1 MNKTTFSLLLITYL
15 IISTTSAQTSS
26 QQINQSGVNQSF
38 RSVLAEGDVTPIW
51 IKEYQ
56 NSVDLGG
63 REYNHILINNS
74 KYEAVRIGE
83 YLWMNMNLRD
93 SIPLF
98 WDAPWKH
105 GTGYVGL
112 SSQLAMS
119 QEFLDRD
126 LDRLKVDKSQ
136 FQIDMEDFNTYYGGY
151 YTRTEIE
158 HFKRKNEKYV
168 SNAQNLNV
176 YETAAKIQTNWKVP
190 FTRDFRQLF
199 AMCPVPD
206 NEILGQIAVRIT
218 LSYKK
223 NENPL
228 AYDIYD
234 PAGGVVHRT
243 YWFEY
248 STNALG
254 FNLMPGGSRLPAA
267 GPIDNGLG
275 PNNGKWDGIRGD
287 IYHLFHT
294 AKYLTADSQVDIHD
308 YLSTGHA
315 PSYHWYNVR
324 FCRELT
330 DEELGYKLY
339 INQKDYE
346 ESYEYTIVKLNPHK
360 VKIIKLGLNEVP
372 PVGYY
377 ELPKGYLRGFY
388 VQYILNKSNPKTVTK
403 IVEYLKQVDDELF
416 FKDGE
421 FVPYDPDDYD
431 KDEELVVDGQSKLQ
445 VYPIPVETTLNVNL
459 DSDEDKIYSI
469 RIFNF
474 WGVLLH
480 RKDDL
485 EKFNQLDVSF
495 LPVGLHVLVV
505 NTSKGTSSYK
515 IVKK

>member
-1 MNKTTFSLLLITYL
+1 MNKTIFLLLLITFL
-15 IISTTSAQTSS
+15 ILSAVSGQTDYRGNVKSNNMEQNST
-26 QQINQSGVNQSF
+26 
-38 RSVLAEGDVTPIW
+38 RVLSEGDVTPIW

-63 REYNHILINNS
+63 RKYNHILINNS
-74 KYEAVRIGE
+74 EYEAVRIGE
-83 YLWMNMNLRD
+83 YLWMNRNLKD

-98 WDAPWKH
+98 WDAPWMH

-112 SSQLAMS
+112 SSQLAMG

-126 LDRLKVDKSQ
+126 MDRLKIDKSQ
-136 FQIDMEDFNTYYGGY
+136 YQIDMNDFNTYYGGY

-158 HFKRKNEKYV
+158 HFKRANQRYV
-168 SNAQNLNV
+168 SNERNLNV

-206 NEILGQIAVRIT
+206 NEVLGQIAVRMT
-218 LSYKK
+218 LSCKK
-223 NENPL
+223 DENAL

-234 PAGGVVHRT
+234 PAGGVIHRT

-248 STNALG
+248 STNDLG
-254 FNLMPGGSRLPAA
+254 FNMMPGGSRLPAP

-339 INQKDYE
+339 INQENYE
-346 ESYEYTIVKLNPHK
+346 ENYEYTIVKLNPHK
-360 VKIIKLGLNEVP
+360 VKIIKLGLNETP
-372 PVGYY
+372 PKGYY

-388 VQYILNKSNPKTVTK
+388 VQYILNNSNPKTVTK

-421 FVPYDPDDYD
+421 RVPYNPDDYEASVD
-431 KDEELVVDGQSKLQ
+431 KKSKLE
-445 VYPIPVETTLNVNL
+445 VYPIPVETTLHVNS
-459 DSDEDKIYSI
+459 DSAEEKIYSV

-474 WGVLLH
+474 WGVQLH
-480 RKDDL
+480 RRDNL
-485 EKFNQLDVSF
+485 EQFNQLDVSF
-495 LPVGLHVLVV
+495 LPVGLHILVV

-515 IVKK
+515 LVKK

>member
-1 MNKTTFSLLLITYL
+1 MNKTIYSLLLIFYS
-15 IISTTSAQTSS
+15 IASTAFGQTVYRGNVKSGNIQQS
-26 QQINQSGVNQSF
+26 QN
-38 RSVLAEGDVTPIW
+38 RVLAEGEVTPIW

-63 REYNHILINNS
+63 REYNHVLIDNS
-74 KYEAVRIGE
+74 EYEAVRIGE
-83 YLWMNMNLRD
+83 YLWMNRNLRD

-98 WDAPWKH
+98 WDAPWMH

-112 SSQLAMS
+112 SSQLAMN

-126 LDRLKVDKSQ
+126 MDRLKIDKSQ
-136 FQIDMEDFNTYYGGY
+136 YQIDMKDFNAYYGVY

-158 HFKRKNEKYV
+158 HFQRKNEKYV
-168 SNAQNLNV
+168 SNKQNLNV

-190 FTRDFRQLF
+190 YTRDYRQLF

-206 NEILGQIAVRIT
+206 NEILGQIAVRMT
-218 LSYKK
+218 LSCKK
-223 NENPL
+223 DENPL

-234 PAGGVVHRT
+234 PAGGVIHRT

-254 FNLMPGGSRLPAA
+254 FNMMPGGSRLPAP

-346 ESYEYTIVKLNPHK
+346 ENYEYTVVKLNPHR
-360 VKIIKLGLNEVP
+360 VKILKLGLNETP
-372 PVGYY
+372 PSGYY

-388 VQYILNKSNPKTVTK
+388 VQYILNNSNPETVTK

-421 FVPYDPDDYD
+421 RVPYNPDDYESVI
-431 KDEELVVDGQSKLQ
+431 DEESKLE
-445 VYPIPVETTLNVNL
+445 VYPIPVETTLHINL
-459 DSDEDKIYSI
+459 DSDEDKIYSV

-474 WGVLLH
+474 WGVQLH
-480 RKDDL
+480 RRDDL
-485 EKFNQLDVSF
+485 ERFNQLDVSF
-495 LPVGLHVLVV
+495 LPVGLHVLVI